1 MGRIAIIAGTGF
13 RELNIPDA
21 AQPIEAGTPFGQPS
35 GPILRWMNLGH
46 EILFLPRHG
55 LDGSVPPHKVNYRA
69 NVWAIH
75 QAQAEYVLAVNA
87 VGGIASDAQPG
98 MLVIPDQLVDYTWG
112 RPQTFFDGDKDTLTH
127 IEFTLPYCESFR
139 RRLIELAGELKLQF
153 LATGT
158 HAVTQGP
165 RLETAAEVNRLS
177 RDGCDVVGMTGMP
190 EAALARELELRY
202 ACCAV
207 VVNRAAGTGDI
218 SVHAEIDRYLNQGM
232 EQVSRLVG
240 GFLEKF

>member
-1 MGRIAIIAGTGF
+1 
-13 RELNIPDA
+13 
-21 AQPIEAGTPFGQPS
+21 
-35 GPILRWMNLGH
+35 MNLGH
-46 EILFLPRHG
+46 EVLFLARHG

-69 NVWAIH
+69 NLWAIH
-75 QAQAEYVLAVNA
+75 QAQAQYVLAVNT
-87 VGGIASDAQPG
+87 VGGIASDAEPG

-139 RRLIELAGELKLQF
+139 QQLIKLAGDLKLQF

-165 RLETAAEVNRLS
+165 RLETAAEINRLK
-177 RDGCDVVGMTGMP
+177 RDGCDLVGMTGMP
-190 EAALARELELRY
+190 EAALARELELSY

-207 VVNRAAGTGDI
+207 VVNRAAGTGDVGI
-218 SVHAEIDRYLNQGM
+218 YAEIDQYLDQGM
-232 EQVSRLVG
+232 DQVSRLVS
-240 GFLEKF
+240 GFLEAF

>member
-1 MGRIAIIAGTGF
+1 
-13 RELNIPDA
+13 
-21 AQPIEAGTPFGQPS
+21 
-35 GPILRWMNLGH
+35 
-46 EILFLPRHG
+46 
-55 LDGSVPPHKVNYRA
+55 
-69 NVWAIH
+69 
-75 QAQAEYVLAVNA
+75 
-87 VGGIASDAQPG
+87 
-98 MLVIPDQLVDYTWG
+98 LVDYTWG

-207 VVNRAAGTGDI
+207 VVNRAAGIGDI